1 MALLET
7 DFMLAI
13 EDFASKWQSSS
24 NDDIDELGNGEW
36 DDVRVLERVCFL
48 G

>member
-7 DFMLAI
+7 GFTKAI
-13 EDFASKWQSSS
+13 EEFASTWQNSS
-24 NDDIDELGNGEW
+24 NDTDKLGDGEW